1 MIFAPKR
8 VGNLVLD
15 PKALEEDKKHCQK
28 IGPCGL
34 GEQAIYL
41 NSFFIDRRY
50 YAVWTDV
57 RRVFKRVAMSRG
69 GYTGKGLFGSIPYL
83 VVQLANGR
91 EISCNFKYEQD
102 VDTLLAAVERDHP
115 DIPVHSKEAQQRLA
129 EARRKE
135 EARFLDRL
143 SETAQASVAALQRA
157 KSYLEEKPEIGDN
170 LSYSARNKRSVDGV
184 KTSNLVLAVGILLVS
199 IALAIVGIVFLAR
212 GEKSW
217 PLYCVLFGFAGIL
230 FVAGAGILPTGRRN
244 KKAVQKDWDNA
255 VSNAAD
261 YIQTCPD
268 FPVPPQYAH
277 PVVLARMIRIIREG
291 KCEEIGEAFV
301 IMKEELKGLDHTK
314 TVTQEEYDEIVAVK
328 PMFRVMDYQ

>member
-1 MIFAPKR
+1 MIFASKR
-8 VGNLVLD
+8 VGNLTLS
-15 PKALEEDKKHCQK
+15 PKALEEDKKHCRK

-41 NSFFIDRRY
+41 NSFFIDRHY

-57 RRVFKRVAMSRG
+57 RRVFKRIAMSKG
-69 GYTGKGLFGSIPYL
+69 GYTGKGVFGSIPYL

-91 EISCNFKYEQD
+91 EITCNFKYEQD
-102 VDTLLAAVERDHP
+102 VDAILAAVAQSRP

-129 EARRKE
+129 EAKKRE
-135 EARFLDRL
+135 EARYAKSL
-143 SETAQASVAALQRA
+143 SETAEASVAALQRA
-157 KSYLEEKPEIGDN
+157 KAYLEQKPEIGDT
-170 LSYSARNKRSVDGV
+170 LSLSARNKRSVDGI
-184 KTSNLVLAVGILLVS
+184 KRSNLVMAWGILAVSLALAVVGIL
-199 IALAIVGIVFLAR
+199 FLAR

-217 PLYCVLFGFAGIL
+217 PLYCVLFGFAGLL

-244 KKAVQKDWDNA
+244 KRAVQADWDHA
-255 VSNAAD
+255 VAHAED
-261 YIQTCPD
+261 YIRSFPD

-277 PVVLARMIRIIREG
+277 PMVLARMIRVLREG
-291 KCEEIGEAFV
+291 KCETVGDAFSL
-301 IMKEELKGLDHTK
+301 MKEELRGLDHTR

>member
-34 GEQAIYL
+34 GKQAIYL

-170 LSYSARNKRSVDGV
+170 LSYSARNKRSVDGI
-184 KTSNLVLAVGILLVS
+184 KRSNLVMAWGILAVSLFLAIFGILS
-199 IALAIVGIVFLAR
+199 LAGGR
-212 GEKSW
+212 KSW
-217 PLYCVLFGFAGIL
+217 PIYCVLFGFAGFL
-230 FVAGAGILPTGRRN
+230 FVAGAGVLPTGSRSKR
-244 KKAVQKDWDNA
+244 AVQADWDHA
-255 VSNAAD
+255 VDSAKA
-261 YIQTCPD
+261 YLRAFPD

-291 KCEEIGEAFV
+291 KCEEIGDAFV

>member
-34 GEQAIYL
+34 GKQAIYL

-115 DIPVHSKEAQQRLA
+115 DIPVHSKEAQQRLD

-199 IALAIVGIVFLAR
+199 MALAIVGIVFLAR

-217 PLYCVLFGFAGIL
+217 PLYCVLFGFAGLL
-230 FVAGAGILPTGRRN
+230 FVAGAGILPTPFKYLSR
-244 KKAVQKDWDNA
+244 
-255 VSNAAD
+255 S
-261 YIQTCPD
+261 
-268 FPVPPQYAH
+268 
-277 PVVLARMIRIIREG
+277 
-291 KCEEIGEAFV
+291 
-301 IMKEELKGLDHTK
+301 
-314 TVTQEEYDEIVAVK
+314 
-328 PMFRVMDYQ
+328 

>member
-34 GEQAIYL
+34 GKQAIYL

-199 IALAIVGIVFLAR
+199 MALAIVGIVFLAR

-217 PLYCVLFGFAGIL
+217 PLYCVLFGFAGLL

-244 KKAVQKDWDNA
+244 IMTGYRKRQEQEGRTEGLGQCGEQCSGLHKDLPGFSRTAPVRAPGRPCEDDPDHPGGKVRGDRRGLCDN
-255 VSNAAD
+255 
-261 YIQTCPD
+261 
-268 FPVPPQYAH
+268 
-277 PVVLARMIRIIREG
+277 EG
-291 KCEEIGEAFV
+291 GAEGS
-301 IMKEELKGLDHTK
+301 
-314 TVTQEEYDEIVAVK
+314 
-328 PMFRVMDYQ
+328 